1 MTGTAA
7 MFQRFAMGA
16 VIAEGPARI
25 DLQARSSQAMSGQQV
40 PYERTTREQA
50 AKETTGAFSTA
61 TLARDSVQDDPIFLI
76 NHLIAIDLIS
86 KNYQ

>member
-1 MTGTAA
+1 
-7 MFQRFAMGA
+7 
-16 VIAEGPARI
+16 
-25 DLQARSSQAMSGQQV
+25 MSGQQV

-61 TLARDSVQDDPIFLI
+61 TLARNSVQDDPIFLI